1 MREQITF
8 REYLADHRQDFDAV
22 LFDVDGTLSFGGRA
36 LPGAK
41 ELLEFLEE
49 IDFPYLLLTNDA
61 GNSPEQKAAILN
73 RAGLPVSGKRVLA
86 SGNALSW
93 WAEHNDCD
101 GKLFFQYG
109 KLGTPSYADEAG
121 IKVTT
126 DPERIC
132 ECVGVIAGEGYFD
145 WQIPVESAFNL
156 LLKHPEYPLIVP
168 NPDCYWPS
176 LKFDGMGIG
185 SGAVARLLQLVLKEA
200 GRKVEPLYL
209 GKPYAP
215 IYQCVFKF
223 LRKSFPGK
231 KFDSPAR
238 IAMVGDSLASD
249 IAGANANGLTSALVL
264 TGITD
269 MKLVADAPEERKPAL
284 IFKSV

>member
-8 REYLADHRQDFDAV
+8 REYLADHRQDFDAA

-101 GKLFFQYG
+101 GKLFLF
-109 KLGTPSYADEAG
+109 
-121 IKVTT
+121 
-126 DPERIC
+126 
-132 ECVGVIAGEGYFD
+132 
-145 WQIPVESAFNL
+145 
-156 LLKHPEYPLIVP
+156 
-168 NPDCYWPS
+168 
-176 LKFDGMGIG
+176 
-185 SGAVARLLQLVLKEA
+185 
-200 GRKVEPLYL
+200 LYQ
-209 GKPYAP
+209 K
-215 IYQCVFKF
+215 
-223 LRKSFPGK
+223 
-231 KFDSPAR
+231 
-238 IAMVGDSLASD
+238 
-249 IAGANANGLTSALVL
+249 
-264 TGITD
+264 
-269 MKLVADAPEERKPAL
+269 
-284 IFKSV
+284 